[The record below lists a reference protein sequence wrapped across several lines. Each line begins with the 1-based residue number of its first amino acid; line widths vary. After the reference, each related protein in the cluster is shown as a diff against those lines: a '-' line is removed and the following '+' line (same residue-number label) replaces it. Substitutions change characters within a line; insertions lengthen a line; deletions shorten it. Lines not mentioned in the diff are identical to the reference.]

1 MESPSPND
9 SRRRL
14 KDHVVSG
21 LCLFCVVLA
30 LVPLISI
37 LYEVTRRGLPAINI
51 AFLTQTP
58 GIIGQSGGGI
68 APAIEGTLIL
78 VAVASLIGVPIGVLA
93 GVYVSEFGDNNLGRS
108 IDWQARTGLRRWL
121 LRFVSWPL
129 IAIGWVFNGRTI
141 RFLNDVLTEFP
152 SIVVGILAY
161 TLIVLV
167 TRSYSAL
174 AGAAALSVIM
184 MPIVARTTEE
194 SLKVVPTTVRDAAAA
209 LGVRRWRSTLSV
221 VLTTGKNGVITG
233 VLLSVARIAGETAP
247 LILTVLGSSLFVNIN
262 VFDLC
267 TYNIFATCNPLR
279 RPIDALP
286 LRIYR
291 YALLPYPDAIQ
302 QGWGAALVLILM
314 VLSINIIVRVATR
327 GKLYG
332 GKRF

>member
-1 MESPSPND
+1 VESPSPND

-14 KDHVVSG
+14 KDLVVSG
-21 LCLFCVVLA
+21 LCLFCVGLA

-51 AFLTQTP
+51 DFLTQTP

-68 APAIEGTLIL
+68 AQAIEGTLIL
-78 VAVASLIGVPIGVLA
+78 VGVASLIGVPIGVLA
-93 GVYVSEFGDNNLGRS
+93 GVYVSEFGDNNLGRN
-108 IDWQARTGLRRWL
+108 INWQARTGLRRWV
-121 LRFVSWPL
+121 LRFASWPL

-161 TLIVLV
+161 TLIVLA

-262 VFDLC
+262 VFDTC
-267 TYNIFATCNPLR
+267 TYNIFANCNPLR

-291 YALLPYPDAIQ
+291 LALLPYPDAIQ

-314 VLSINIIVRVATR
+314 VLSVNVVVRVATR